1 MLNNLLNLIVRNVIG
16 WGQGV
21 LNLIGWG
28 ASGQQDG
35 QETINLLTE
44 SGDFLNTESNQF
56 LISELLIF
64 FGGFGSIY
72 SESWSGETLLER

>member
-1 MLNNLLNLIVRNVIG
+1 MLNYLLNFFVRNVIG

-28 ASGQQDG
+28 ASGQQGG
-35 QETINLLTE
+35 QETTNLLTE
-44 SGDFLNTESNQF
+44 SGDFLITESNDF

-64 FGGFGSIY
+64 MGGFGSIY
-72 SESWSGETLLER
+72 SNSWSGETLLER